1 MEATINTM
9 QPTFNTITTM
19 QELQKKILRKINRE
33 RILQKNLPG
42 KSPKLCSLSV
52 SYAVPMLCN
61 SKSALS
67 IRIYSK
73 RFVNTCCF
81 TFLSTSSKYFKR
93 LKDIFFKL
101 LFLLKN
107 FPSFQKEK
115 VLQTNQNLKSFINL
129 NQIHD
134 GRH

>member
-9 QPTFNTITTM
+9 QPTFNAINTM

-33 RILQKNLPG
+33 RILQ
-42 KSPKLCSLSV
+42 CSLSV